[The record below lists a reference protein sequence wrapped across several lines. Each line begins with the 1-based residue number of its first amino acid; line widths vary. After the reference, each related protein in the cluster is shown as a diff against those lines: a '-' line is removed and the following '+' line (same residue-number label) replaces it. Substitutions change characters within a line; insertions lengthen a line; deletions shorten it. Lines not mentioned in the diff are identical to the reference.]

1 MSDPGILDEAVTAAA
16 TGTGVGGGFFAL
28 RWLVQWLSG
37 RLDKRQAQLD
47 AEHGAL
53 DMSWKEYRLLLER
66 DRQDLRAQVRQI
78 VEQNRALRLAF
89 EHVAGALIRINPRH
103 ESLVIADK
111 ILTAAFPTD
120 MSLGVAMASA
130 ALDEDERRRMEQ

>member
-1 MSDPGILDEAVTAAA
+1 MSDPGILDEAATAVA

-28 RWLVQWLSG
+28 RWLVQWATG

-66 DRQDLRAQVRQI
+66 DRQDLRAEVRKI
-78 VEQNRALRLAF
+78 AEQNRALRLAF
-89 EHVAGALIRINPRH
+89 EHVTGALIRIDPKN
-103 ESLVIADK
+103 EALVIADK

-120 MSLGVAMASA
+120 MSLGLAMAGA
-130 ALDEDERRRMEQ
+130 ALDEDDRRRAEQ